1 MIIEID
7 SERILNK
14 NMDLFEKSKIF
25 ADMSKKGVAA
35 IAVGNKKF
43 YIPAHNDT
51 ILRSLLDDIENLMQ
65 TGIYLPRRKR

>member
-1 MIIEID
+1 
-7 SERILNK
+7 
-14 NMDLFEKSKIF
+14 
-25 ADMSKKGVAA
+25 MSKKGVAT

-43 YIPAHNDT
+43 YIPAHNYT